1 MKVGNTISFHYF
13 ENIVAEPPTSE
24 FYNRVLYFKLDT
36 EVCLFQEEFD
46 FNFLILRDCCNS

>member
-36 EVCLFQEEFD
+36 EVCLFQEEF
-46 FNFLILRDCCNS
+46 LILIFLF